1 MAKNTY
7 GLDLGSYEI
16 KVFDQKKDTIWKAK
30 DVIAIKDG
38 REIFA
43 VGDDAYEMFEKTPG
57 NIEVIFPMKGG
68 VISRFN
74 NMQFLLQSLLK
85 KERQFARGSE
95 YVVAVP
101 TDVTEVEKKAFFDL
115 VVHSTAR
122 AKEVNIVERAIA
134 DAIGMDLDVKN
145 TNGFLVAN
153 FGGETTELS
162 VLAGGGM
169 VFNQLLKIG
178 GVAFD
183 ESIVNL
189 VRHSHDF
196 LIGRLTAETL
206 RKRFGVYTGES
217 EEASMMVAGRDLI
230 TGLPIRKPIALS
242 LVRASLR
249 DPLLDCVR
257 SIMSLVDRTPPE
269 IRTAIYDN
277 GIFLTGGIAN
287 MPGLETYIEKAT
299 GIPTRTAPNPELC
312 TVMGLK
318 NIVLSKELSKFAYSM
333 IDEKYRWMR

>member
-1 MAKNTY
+1 MARNTY

-16 KVFDQKKDTIWKAK
+16 KVYDKKKDTIWTAK
-30 DVIAIKDG
+30 DVIAVTDQ

-57 NIEVIFPMKGG
+57 NIEVVFPMKGG
-68 VISRFN
+68 VISRFK

-85 KERQFARGSE
+85 KDRQSARGSE
-95 YVVAVP
+95 YVIAVP

-134 DAIGMDLDVKN
+134 DAIGMNLDVKN

-178 GVAFD
+178 GVTFD

-189 VRHSHDF
+189 VKHSHDF

-217 EEASMMVAGRDLI
+217 EESAMMVAGRDLI
-230 TGLPIRKPIALS
+230 TGLPSRKPIALS

-257 SIMSLVDRTPPE
+257 AILSLIDRTPPE
-269 IRTAIYDN
+269 IRNAIYDN

-299 GIPTRTAPNPELC
+299 GIPTRTAPTPELC
-312 TVMGLK
+312 TVTGLK
-318 NIVLSKELSKFAYSM
+318 NIILSKELSKFAYSM

>member
-1 MAKNTY
+1 MARNTY

-16 KVFDQKKDTIWKAK
+16 KIYDKRKDTIWTAK
-30 DVIAIKDG
+30 DVIAVTDKQ
-38 REIFA
+38 EIFA

-57 NIEVIFPMKGG
+57 NIEVVFPMKAG
-68 VISRFN
+68 VISHFK
-74 NMQFLLQSLLK
+74 NMQFLMQSLLK
-85 KERQFARGSE
+85 RDRQSARGSE
-95 YVVAVP
+95 YVIAVP

-115 VVHSTAR
+115 VVHSAAR

-134 DAIGMDLDVKN
+134 DAIGMNLDLKN

-178 GVAFD
+178 GVTFD

-196 LIGRLTAETL
+196 LIGRLTAESL

-217 EEASMMVAGRDLI
+217 EESSMMVAGRDMI
-230 TGLPIRKPIALS
+230 TGLPVRKPIALG

-257 SIMSLVDRTPPE
+257 AILSLIDRTPPE
-269 IRTAIYDN
+269 IRNAIYEN

-312 TVMGLK
+312 TVTGLK
-318 NIVLSKELSKFAYSM
+318 NIIQSKELSKFAYSM